1 MARHAKNPTYPGL
14 LWRLW
19 PFRSRRRRTPPLDRV
34 GPATAY
40 PERAGAY
47 RAVGVARVVYP
58 PERPL
63 LTLAGECRAGLWA

>member
-1 MARHAKNPTYPGL
+1 MK
-14 LWRLW
+14 LW
-19 PFRSRRRRTPPLDRV
+19 PFKRRRRTPLLDRT

-63 LTLAGECRAGLWA
+63 LTLAGEYRAGGWRNA

>member
-1 MARHAKNPTYPGL
+1 MARHAKDPTYSGL
-14 LWRLW
+14 FWKFW
-19 PFRSRRRRTPPLDRV
+19 PFKRRRRTPPLDCV

-58 PERPL
+58 PEPPL
-63 LTLAGECRAGLWA
+63 LTLAGTRRAGPWS